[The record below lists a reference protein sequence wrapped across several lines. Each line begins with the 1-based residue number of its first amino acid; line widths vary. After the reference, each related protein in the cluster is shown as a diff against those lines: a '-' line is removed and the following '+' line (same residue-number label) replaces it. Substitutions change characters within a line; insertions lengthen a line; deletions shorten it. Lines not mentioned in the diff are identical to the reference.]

1 MQIKITI
8 KGYCI
13 ETKSISLVQKFI
25 GETIANEEHTTPFIA
40 QEGDGKC
47 IEVDTKNLKID
58 NSQFTY
64 IFTACTKC

>member
-25 GETIANEEHTTPFIA
+25 GETTDNEEHTTPFIA
-40 QEGDGKC
+40 QEGYAN
-47 IEVDTKNLKID
+47 V
-58 NSQFTY
+58 
-64 IFTACTKC
+64 